1 MAVCV
6 CFLGKSIESP
16 NASSQMERNSR
27 ERELVGKSLPWK
39 PVVTGRGLTY
49 QVYLAVALKASG
61 WHFPSSSLRIQ
72 NVFSHLKAF
81 CGCWWPWQSGWLLG
95 GHVLRWDVAPG
106 ILPGN
111 AFVLVQAYAAAK
123 CPGDRSDNS
132 IKGGKRLSGVTFVM
146 VILADSKGVL
156 SFEFTGLVLHD
167 FFIELGGKK
176 SKQQQISHT
185 VNFPNSYHFHSFFS
199 KPAISAAKNV
209 TVDEYE
215 WSEPAN
221 KHLKLSALTASSFP
235 WQWPSSSFQEVI
247 WPL

>member
-16 NASSQMERNSR
+16 NASSQMERNSG

-61 WHFPSSSLRIQ
+61 WHFPSSSLRVQ

-111 AFVLVQAYAAAK
+111 AFMLVQAYAAAK

-167 FFIELGGKK
+167 FFIELGGGKK
-176 SKQQQISHT
+176 ANNNKYSTLSIFLIATIFIHFSQSQQS
-185 VNFPNSYHFHSFFS
+185 VLPKMLLLMNMNG
-199 KPAISAAKNV
+199 
-209 TVDEYE
+209 
-215 WSEPAN
+215 
-221 KHLKLSALTASSFP
+221 ASLPTS
-235 WQWPSSSFQEVI
+235 I
-247 WPL
+247 